1 MPQLYFKIG
10 SDWAE
15 VVRLRQE
22 IARLES
28 QLHQFNGNAPLKVL
42 DKLCDELSAAKTR
55 MQALLDDAAI
65 AGKKL
70 EDAFKASV
78 KIDLSTPEG
87 QLKAFDAQ
95 VQKMCSSLDTYFEN
109 VKGKLRELQSLMG
122 DGQTIA
128 GNIKVNDGNVR
139 RIEEMKRQNAEL
151 QEQIQR
157 QTEEIERQQQQW
169 QQLADAVR
177 NNNVAAIQ
185 QLSQQTDE
193 ATRRLRMDAAKGS
206 INGIT
211 EELNEMAEK
220 MAVAEGK
227 AEALKAI
234 LDDLR
239 NRKQNGDATIADS
252 SIADAEQSYQKANEE
267 LKKMKAEY
275 NSMSAEQKK
284 YVDQLKDASGHHV
297 RMRTQIIDARE
308 KMAQLIAAGQT
319 GTPAFRQ
326 LAEQAAVMRRQITL
340 ANATMQYFSNPTR
353 HLETLKVAM
362 QGAAGAAGLVT
373 GLFGIFNTESE
384 KMAQIQTKVQSA
396 LAIVVGLETTYATVK
411 KTSNVMMAVSEFQ
424 AWAATKAKLAEAAA
438 TNAGTLATIKAT
450 AAQRAFNLVASM
462 NPYVLLATAIGALG
476 VALFSFTKSAKTAT
490 EAEKELTKAQEE
502 QRKVNEKL
510 GSSVGDTIAEYM
522 LMQKQWESLST
533 AHEKNSWID
542 ENKTKFKQM
551 GLTIGDINTAEKVFV
566 DHSKEVIAALK
577 ARAEAE
583 AWGEIYKER
592 IKKKAENDM
601 NGSIANGRYLENFH
615 AGDRVNVGKLRQTYG
630 KTVNTNTVGG
640 SEGYFRVDGTHFGTS
655 YSDNEFVRLT
665 EESARDLNAKA
676 LEMANAITKAEDDAI
691 ELAGQQMDEAQKRA
705 AEAQLDLQRK
715 IGNSGIGSGNDT
727 SGKSPDEIVR
737 MQMQQEQEAIRQ
749 RQQNLLLQEQAVI
762 DQMQDG
768 TEKELAQMRLNHKK
782 RMLELDSEEQDILN
796 KKIESA
802 SRDKKGN
809 PIKGFYTSG
818 KYMNVHLSDDDR
830 LGVNSQ
836 RISENEAYADKMIAI
851 FKKIEGG
858 TEASMK
864 KMELLESAYSEVV
877 NEMANM
883 GDSETASKFIAE
895 AERLY
900 RESMLEINRERLSNL
915 YDYLKEFGT
924 VQQQMYAIEKSYDD
938 KIAKEQ
944 DPIKK
949 QMLERQKQS
958 QMASVNAQNLAMG
971 IDWSTAF
978 EGVGNVLSDIAK
990 ETLQKV
996 EAYMQTTEF
1005 KGLGA
1010 DKKKS
1015 YVELRDQLR
1024 NETGGNSTSAFNFKI
1039 WGTIEQN
1046 VKDYQASIKKLKSAQ
1061 EAHNAAIEDLKQAE
1075 RDMEAAL
1082 KSGSKTQIDA
1092 AKAVLEA
1099 AQDAVNVTAD
1109 DQTDAKDKSEE
1120 AKKKLAENTEKAANG
1135 IQNFAN
1141 YVNEMAD
1148 GSLSGFA
1155 NGISK
1160 LVTSL
1165 SKGSD
1170 GVGKSLGELG
1180 GKIGGI
1186 IGAILQIIDAL
1197 GDDPAQ
1203 FIEDLLDKIAAVTEK
1218 VLEDLPQI
1226 IGSVLEGVG
1235 NIVGGVVQGV
1245 GNLFGAD
1252 LSGIFGG
1259 GTENFDAAVE
1269 KWGWLLDT
1277 WKDNLEYEKTL
1288 MKEAYGTKVTDIQQ
1302 KTEADLRRT
1311 QQAAAEIY
1319 RGWASDGA
1327 GWFSHSNGYNAN
1339 EDANWR
1345 YLWDYDQELA
1355 KRMGARELQLLGN
1368 SYISNGSIEN
1378 LFNLTAKELKELKY
1392 NNSQFWQSL
1401 HGEAQ
1406 KYLDQIIEAEEE
1418 IEQLRKE
1425 AMEQLTATSFDTL
1438 VSDFQSALANMD
1450 SDAEDFADNFE
1461 KYMQNAVLSALVAEK
1476 YKPAIEQ
1483 WYKMFAAMMEDGIL
1497 TEQETEQLHN
1507 GGYFTNPTTGEQ
1519 EYSQGWDDISASG
1532 LRDRDALK
1540 NQFNWGD
1547 DSSKQEA
1554 DKKGFAAMSQDTGEE
1569 LNGRF
1574 TALQIAGE
1582 NISAQMNA
1590 VAPII
1595 VGIGNNTVDI
1605 KDMVDGIGRVADDML
1620 SNIVECYTELNLI
1633 RFNTDDLVK
1642 IGKDNQQTL
1651 KKMASDLK
1659 RI

>member
-87 QLKAFDAQ
+87 QLKAFDTQ
-95 VQKMCSSLDTYFEN
+95 LQKMCSSLDAYFEN

-122 DGQTIA
+122 DGQAIA

-220 MAVAEGK
+220 MAIAEGK

-362 QGAAGAAGLVT
+362 QGVAGAAGLVT

-450 AAQRAFNLVASM
+450 AAQRAFNLVANM

-476 VALFSFTKSAKTAT
+476 VALFSFTKSAETAT
-490 EAEKELTKAQEE
+490 EAEKELAKAQEE
-502 QRKVNEKL
+502 QRKINERL
-510 GSSVGDTIAEYM
+510 GKSVGETIAGYM

-533 AHEKNSWID
+533 AQEKNKWID

-551 GLTIGDINTAEKVFV
+551 GLTIDDINTAEKAFV
-566 DHSKEVIAALK
+566 DHSSDVIAALK

-601 NGSIANGRYLENFH
+601 NGSIANGRYVENFH

-640 SEGYFRVDGTHFGTS
+640 SSGYFRVDGTHFGTS

-705 AEAQLDLQRK
+705 AEAQRNLQSI
-715 IGNSGIGSGNDT
+715 IGNGGIGSGSTN
-727 SGKSPDEIVR
+727 GKSPDEIVR
-737 MQMQQEQEAIRQ
+737 MQIQQEQEASRQ

-858 TEASMK
+858 AEASMK

-895 AERLY
+895 AEKLY

-978 EGVGNVLSDIAK
+978 EGVGNVLGDIAK

-996 EAYMQTTEF
+996 EEYMQTAEF
-1005 KGLGA
+1005 KKLDA
-1010 DKKKS
+1010 KDKKS
-1015 YVELRDQLR
+1015 YTDLRDELRK
-1024 NETGGNSTSAFNFKI
+1024 ETGGNSTSAFNFKI

-1046 VKDYQASIKKLKSAQ
+1046 VKDYQESIKRLKAAQ
-1061 EAHNAAIEDLKQAE
+1061 EAHNAAVMGLRDAE
-1075 RDMEAAL
+1075 REMEAAL
-1082 KSGSKTQIDA
+1082 RSGSKKQIEA
-1092 AKAVLEA
+1092 AKAVLDA
-1099 AQDAVNVTAD
+1099 AQEAVNNTAN
-1109 DQTDAKDKSEE
+1109 DQTDAQDKSEE
-1120 AKKKLAENTEKAANG
+1120 AKRKLAENTEKAANG
-1135 IQNFAN
+1135 IQNFVN
-1141 YVNEMAD
+1141 YVNEMAN
-1148 GSLSGFA
+1148 GSLYGFA
-1155 NGISK
+1155 NGITK

-1165 SKGSD
+1165 AKGSD

-1203 FIEDLLDKIAAVTEK
+1203 FINDLLDKIAK
-1218 VLEDLPQI
+1218 VVEAILSDLPNLI
-1226 IGSVLEGVG
+1226 AKIVEGVG
-1235 NIVGGVVQGV
+1235 NIVGGVVSGV
-1245 GNLFGAD
+1245 GKLFGFD
-1252 LSGIFGG
+1252 MSGIFGG

-1269 KWGWLLDT
+1269 KWGYLLDT
-1277 WKDNLEYEKTL
+1277 WKENLEYEKSL
-1288 MKEAYGTKVTDIQQ
+1288 MKEAYGSKVTDIQN
-1302 KTEADLRRT
+1302 KTEDYLR
-1311 QQAAAEIY
+1311 QSQKAAAETY
-1319 RGWASDGA
+1319 RAWASDGA
-1327 GWFSHSNGYNAN
+1327 GWFSHSHGYEAN
-1339 EDANWR
+1339 RDANWR
-1345 YLWDYDQELA
+1345 YLWNYDQELA
-1355 KRMGARELQLLGN
+1355 KQMGAKQLTLFN
-1368 SYISNGSIEN
+1368 DPNISYIGHGDISN
-1378 LFNLTAKELKELKY
+1378 LFNLSVEQLKELKY

-1401 HGEAQ
+1401 SEEAR
-1406 KYLDQIIEAEEE
+1406 KYLDQIIELEDE
-1418 IEQLRKE
+1418 IKQLEQE
-1425 AMEQLTATSFDTL
+1425 ANEQLTATSFDSI
-1438 VSDFQSALANMD
+1438 VSDFEQALANMD
-1450 SDAEDFADNFE
+1450 STAEDFAANFE
-1461 KYMQNAVLSALVAEK
+1461 KYMQNAVINSLMLAK
-1476 YKPAIEQ
+1476 YKKQLEE
-1483 WYKMFAAMMEDGIL
+1483 WYTSFAAAMDSGDEL
-1497 TEQETEQLHN
+1497 TKLEQQALK
-1507 GGYFTNPTTGEQ
+1507 
-1519 EYSQGWDDISASG
+1519 DDYDRIVNAAIAERNN
-1532 LRDRDALK
+1532 LRDMLGWETDPT
-1540 NQFNWGD
+1540 
-1547 DSSKQEA
+1547 KQEA
-1554 DKKGFAAMSQDTGEE
+1554 DKKGFQAMSQDTGEE

-1582 NISAQMNA
+1582 NISAQMNVA
-1590 VAPII
+1590 VPILT
-1595 VGIGNNTVDI
+1595 GIGVSMSRTAE
-1605 KDMVDGIGRVADDML
+1605 MVDGIGRVADDML
-1620 SNIVECYTELNLI
+1620 TNIVECYTELNLI
-1633 RFNTDDLVK
+1633 RVNTDDLVK

>member
-1 MPQLYFKIG
+1 M
-10 SDWAE
+10 
-15 VVRLRQE
+15 RQE
-22 IARLES
+22 IARLEN
-28 QLHQFNGNAPLKVL
+28 QLNQFNGKAPLKVL
-42 DKLCDELSAAKTR
+42 YKLCDELSAAKTR

-70 EDAFKASV
+70 EDAFKTSV
-78 KIDLSTPEG
+78 KIDLSTPES

-95 VQKMCSSLDTYFEN
+95 VQRMCSSLDAYFET
-109 VKGKLRELQSLMG
+109 VKSKLRELQSLMG
-122 DGQTIA
+122 DSKTIA
-128 GNIKVNDGNVR
+128 ENIKVNDANVR
-139 RIEEMKRQNAEL
+139 RIEEMKRQNVEL

-157 QTEEIERQQQQW
+157 QTEEIERQKQQW

-227 AEALKAI
+227 AETLKAI

-239 NRKQNGDATIADS
+239 NRNQNGDATISDS
-252 SIADAEQSYQKANEE
+252 SIADAEQAYQKANDE

-284 YVDQLKDASGHHV
+284 YVDQLKDACGHHA

-308 KMAQLIAAGQT
+308 KMAQLIASGQT

-353 HLETLKVAM
+353 HLETLKVTM
-362 QGAAGAAGLVT
+362 QGVAGAAGLVT
-373 GLFGIFNTESE
+373 GIFGIFNSESE
-384 KMAQIQTKVQSA
+384 KIVQIQTKVQSA

-655 YSDNEFVRLT
+655 YSNNEFVRLT

-691 ELAGQQMDEAQKRA
+691 KLAGQQMDEAQKRA

-768 TEKELAQMRLNHKK
+768 TEKELAQMRLSHKK
-782 RMLELDSEEQDILN
+782 RMHELDNEEQDVLN
-796 KKIESA
+796 KKIDSA
-802 SRDKKGN
+802 SNDKKGN

-818 KYMNVHLSDDDR
+818 QYRNVQLTDEDM
-830 LGVNSQ
+830 LGVNSK
-836 RISENEAYADKMIAI
+836 RISESESYADGLVAL
-851 FKKIEGG
+851 FKKIGSSSESTADRMNQLG
-858 TEASMK
+858 TAYRNFIDDIGNLKDQGISDDEFQRV
-864 KMELLESAYSEVV
+864 LENVKTQFTKTLDGIHKEEQDA
-877 NEMANM
+877 M
-883 GDSETASKFIAE
+883 
-895 AERLY
+895 R
-900 RESMLEINRERLSNL
+900 
-915 YDYLKEFGT
+915 DYLKEYGTYEERRKAITEEYEEKISNAKTDGERLILQKKQEEELDALEARYGKTKQFMIDLFGD
-924 VQQQMYAIEKSYDD
+924 VSKKSIAEIG
-938 KIAKEQ
+938 KI
-944 DPIKK
+944 IKK
-949 QMLERQKQS
+949 YEELEK
-958 QMASVNAQNLAMG
+958 
-971 IDWSTAF
+971 F
-978 EGVGNVLSDIAK
+978 LS
-990 ETLQKV
+990 
-996 EAYMQTTEF
+996 
-1005 KGLGA
+1005 G
-1010 DKKKS
+1010 DKTVS
-1015 YVELRDQLR
+1015 R
-1024 NETGGNSTSAFNFKI
+1024 
-1039 WGTIEQN
+1039 
-1046 VKDYQASIKKLKSAQ
+1046 KKL
-1061 EAHNAAIEDLKQAE
+1061 I
-1075 RDMEAAL
+1075 
-1082 KSGSKTQIDA
+1082 
-1092 AKAVLEA
+1092 
-1099 AQDAVNVTAD
+1099 
-1109 DQTDAKDKSEE
+1109 
-1120 AKKKLAENTEKAANG
+1120 
-1135 IQNFAN
+1135 
-1141 YVNEMAD
+1141 
-1148 GSLSGFA
+1148 
-1155 NGISK
+1155 
-1160 LVTSL
+1160 
-1165 SKGSD
+1165 
-1170 GVGKSLGELG
+1170 SLGFTDEEIDKALEKLNQ
-1180 GKIGGI
+1180 GKIT
-1186 IGAILQIIDAL
+1186 
-1197 GDDPAQ
+1197 
-1203 FIEDLLDKIAAVTEK
+1203 V
-1218 VLEDLPQI
+1218 
-1226 IGSVLEGVG
+1226 
-1235 NIVGGVVQGV
+1235 
-1245 GNLFGAD
+1245 
-1252 LSGIFGG
+1252 
-1259 GTENFDAAVE
+1259 
-1269 KWGWLLDT
+1269 
-1277 WKDNLEYEKTL
+1277 
-1288 MKEAYGTKVTDIQQ
+1288 KE
-1302 KTEADLRRT
+1302 
-1311 QQAAAEIY
+1311 
-1319 RGWASDGA
+1319 
-1327 GWFSHSNGYNAN
+1327 
-1339 EDANWR
+1339 
-1345 YLWDYDQELA
+1345 
-1355 KRMGARELQLLGN
+1355 
-1368 SYISNGSIEN
+1368 
-1378 LFNLTAKELKELKY
+1378 
-1392 NNSQFWQSL
+1392 
-1401 HGEAQ
+1401 
-1406 KYLDQIIEAEEE
+1406 
-1418 IEQLRKE
+1418 
-1425 AMEQLTATSFDTL
+1425 
-1438 VSDFQSALANMD
+1438 
-1450 SDAEDFADNFE
+1450 
-1461 KYMQNAVLSALVAEK
+1461 
-1476 YKPAIEQ
+1476 
-1483 WYKMFAAMMEDGIL
+1483 
-1497 TEQETEQLHN
+1497 
-1507 GGYFTNPTTGEQ
+1507 FT
-1519 EYSQGWDDISASG
+1519 
-1532 LRDRDALK
+1532 DALK
-1540 NQFNWGD
+1540 NMKGELAERSPWQKFKKEINDAVDMLKKSKGDSDKIGTAIENIGEACTAYLPQVEKFASGLYSIFGID
-1547 DSSKQEA
+1547 DSAAKNAITAINGLSTATTGIGQIISGNYLDGITNTVDGLSQSFNGLADMINDIYSKRDMDDVYNNIELEAIRKSVDKIVEKMDSSTIAEAIDEYENAMERYNEGLLKAQQNVQDAFSESSSSLAGRYNHRSINYYMNDIGSKDDIDQINRLLGTNLTSFGDLWLLSPDQLAEIEEKLPYVFSIIEKGIETMSENASASSDDEWAREALAAYMEFVGKKKEIEDAFNQKMTGTTYDTVKNEFKNILLDMTSDAEKFSEKFEDMLVNAIVNSMMSDKYNEELKEWYQAFSDAFSNNNGIDEDEARQLRDRYNDIVNAAIAERNNLFETLNINTDDTTKQEA
-1554 DKKGFAAMSQDTGEE
+1554 DKKGFQAMSQDTGEE

-1582 NISAQMNA
+1582 NVSEQVGLALPILNDIGVSASRTA
-1590 VAPII
+1590 
-1595 VGIGNNTVDI
+1595 
-1605 KDMVDGIGRVADDML
+1605 DMVDGLGRVADDML
-1620 SNIVECYTELNLI
+1620 THIVESYTELNLI
-1633 RFNTDDLVK
+1633 RVNTDDLVK
-1642 IGKDNQQTL
+1642 IGKENQQTL

>member
-1 MPQLYFKIG
+1 MPQLYFKIS
-10 SDWAE
+10 SDWSE

-22 IARLES
+22 IARLEN
-28 QLHQFNGNAPLKVL
+28 QLNQFNGKAPLKVL

-70 EDAFKASV
+70 EDAFKTSV

-95 VQKMCSSLDTYFEN
+95 VQRMCSSLDAYFET
-109 VKGKLRELQSLMG
+109 VKSKLRELQSLMG
-122 DGQTIA
+122 DSKTIA
-128 GNIKVNDGNVR
+128 ENIKVNDANVR

-157 QTEEIERQQQQW
+157 QTEEIERQKQQW

-227 AEALKAI
+227 AETLKAI
-234 LDDLR
+234 SDDLR
-239 NRKQNGDATIADS
+239 NRNQNGDATISDS
-252 SIADAEQSYQKANEE
+252 SIADAEQAYQKANDE

-284 YVDQLKDASGHHV
+284 YVDQLKDACGHHA

-308 KMAQLIAAGQT
+308 KMAQLIASGQT

-353 HLETLKVAM
+353 HLETLKVTM
-362 QGAAGAAGLVT
+362 QGVAGAAGLVT
-373 GLFGIFNTESE
+373 GIFGIFNSESE
-384 KMAQIQTKVQSA
+384 KIVQIQTKVQSA

-476 VALFSFTKSAKTAT
+476 VVLFSFTKSAKTAT
-490 EAEKELTKAQEE
+490 EEEKELTKAQEE

-655 YSDNEFVRLT
+655 YSNNEFVRLT

-691 ELAGQQMDEAQKRA
+691 KLAGQQMDEAQKRA

-737 MQMQQEQEAIRQ
+737 MQMQQEQEAERIRK
-749 RQQNLLLQEQAVI
+749 QNQLLQQQAVI

-782 RMLELDSEEQDILN
+782 RMAELDNEEQEILN
-796 KKIESA
+796 KKIEAA
-802 SRDKKGN
+802 SNDKKGN
-809 PIKGFYTSG
+809 TINGFYTSG
-818 KYMNVHLSDDDR
+818 RYRNVQLTDDDM
-830 LGVNSQ
+830 LGVNSK
-836 RISENEAYADKMIAI
+836 RVSESEAYFDNLISV
-851 FKKIEGG
+851 FKKIESS
-858 TEASMK
+858 ADAPMK
-864 KMELLESAYSEVV
+864 KMELLESAYGEVV
-877 NEMANM
+877 KAMTDMDDA
-883 GDSETASKFIAE
+883 ETARKFIEDAE
-895 AERLY
+895 KMY
-900 RESMLEINRERLSNL
+900 RESMLEINQQRLESL
-915 YDYLKEFGT
+915 YDYLREFGT
-924 VQQQMYAIEKSYDD
+924 VQQQMFAIEQSYNK
-938 KIAKEQ
+938 KIAEEK
-944 DPIKK
+944 DPSKK
-949 QMLERQKQS
+949 AMLERQKQS
-958 QMASVNAQNLAMG
+958 QLSSVNAQNLAMG

-978 EGVGNVLSDIAK
+978 EGVGNVLSDVAK
-990 ETLQKV
+990 ETLKKV
-996 EAYMQTTEF
+996 EEYMQTAEF
-1005 KGLGA
+1005 KKLDA
-1010 DKKKS
+1010 KDKKS
-1015 YVELRDQLR
+1015 YTDLRSELRK
-1024 NETGGNSTSAFNFKI
+1024 ETGGNSTSAFNFSI
-1039 WGTIEQN
+1039 WGEISKN
-1046 VKDYQASIKKLKSAQ
+1046 VKDYQDSIKKLKAAQ
-1061 EAHNAAIEDLKQAE
+1061 EAHNAAVQDLRDAE
-1075 RDMEAAL
+1075 RDMETAL
-1082 KSGSKTQIDA
+1082 KSGSKKQI
-1092 AKAVLEA
+1092 EA
-1099 AQDAVNVTAD
+1099 AQAVLDAANDAVNVTSD
-1109 DQTDAKDKSEE
+1109 EQTDAEDKSEA
-1120 AKKKLAENTEKAANG
+1120 AKKKLADNTEKAANG
-1135 IQNFAN
+1135 IQNFTN
-1141 YVNEMAD
+1141 YVNEMAS
-1148 GSLSGFA
+1148 GSLYGFA

-1165 SKGSD
+1165 AKGSD
-1170 GVGKSLGELG
+1170 GVGKSLNELG

-1203 FIEDLLDKIAAVTEK
+1203 FINDLLNKIAK
-1218 VLEDLPQI
+1218 VVETILADLPNLI
-1226 IGSVLEGVG
+1226 ANIVEGVG
-1235 NIVGGVVQGV
+1235 NIVGGVVSGV
-1245 GNLFGAD
+1245 GKLFGFD
-1252 LSGIFGG
+1252 MSGIFGG

-1269 KWGWLLDT
+1269 KWGYLLDT
-1277 WKDNLEYEKTL
+1277 WKENLEYEKSL
-1288 MKEAYGTKVTDIQQ
+1288 MKEAYGSKVTEIQN
-1302 KTEADLRRT
+1302 KTVDYLRQS
-1311 QQAAAEIY
+1311 QQAAAQMY

-1327 GWFSHSNGYNAN
+1327 GWFSHSNGYEAN
-1339 EDANWR
+1339 RDANWS
-1345 YLWDYDQELA
+1345 YLWQYDKELA
-1355 KRMGARELQLLGN
+1355 KRVGASEKSFFGIDELKYIDNGD
-1368 SYISNGSIEN
+1368 ISN
-1378 LFNLTAKELKELKY
+1378 LFDLPVEQLKELKY

-1401 HGEAQ
+1401 SEEAR
-1406 KYLDQIIEAEEE
+1406 KYLEQIIELEDE
-1418 IEQLRKE
+1418 IKQLEQE
-1425 AMEQLTATSFDTL
+1425 AREQLTATSFDAI
-1438 VSDFQSALANMD
+1438 VSDFEQALAKMD
-1450 SDAEDFADNFE
+1450 STAEDFAGNFE
-1461 KYMQNAVLSALVAEK
+1461 KYMQNAVINSLMLAK
-1476 YKPAIEQ
+1476 YKKQLEE
-1483 WYKMFAAMMEDGIL
+1483 WYSSFAAAMDSGDEL
-1497 TEQETEQLHN
+1497 TKEEQKALK
-1507 GGYFTNPTTGEQ
+1507 
-1519 EYSQGWDDISASG
+1519 DDYDRIVKAAIAERDN
-1532 LRDRDALK
+1532 LRDTFGWETDAA
-1540 NQFNWGD
+1540 
-1547 DSSKQEA
+1547 KQEA

-1582 NISAQMNA
+1582 NVSEQVGLALPILNDIGVSASRTA
-1590 VAPII
+1590 
-1595 VGIGNNTVDI
+1595 
-1605 KDMVDGIGRVADDML
+1605 DMVEGIGRVADDML
-1620 SNIVECYTELNLI
+1620 TNIVESYTELNLI
-1633 RFNTDDLVK
+1633 RVNTDDLVK
-1642 IGKDNQQTL
+1642 IGKENQQTL

>member
-1 MPQLYFKIG
+1 MPQLYFKIS
-10 SDWAE
+10 SDWSE

-22 IARLES
+22 IARLEN
-28 QLHQFNGNAPLKVL
+28 QLNQFNGKAPLKVL

-70 EDAFKASV
+70 EDAFKTSV

-95 VQKMCSSLDTYFEN
+95 VQRMCSSLDAYFET
-109 VKGKLRELQSLMG
+109 VKSKLRELQSLMG
-122 DGQTIA
+122 DSKTIA
-128 GNIKVNDGNVR
+128 ENIKVNDANVR
-139 RIEEMKRQNAEL
+139 RIEEMKRQNVEL

-157 QTEEIERQQQQW
+157 QTEEIERQKQQW

-227 AEALKAI
+227 AETLKAI

-239 NRKQNGDATIADS
+239 NRNQNGDATISGS
-252 SIADAEQSYQKANEE
+252 SIVDAEQAYQKANDE

-284 YVDQLKDASGHHV
+284 YVDQLKDACGHHA

-308 KMAQLIAAGQT
+308 KMAQLIASGQT

-353 HLETLKVAM
+353 HLETLKVTM
-362 QGAAGAAGLVT
+362 QGVAGAAGLVT
-373 GLFGIFNTESE
+373 GIFGIFNSESE
-384 KMAQIQTKVQSA
+384 KIVQIQTKVQSA

-476 VALFSFTKSAKTAT
+476 VALFSFTKTAKTAT
-490 EAEKELTKAQEE
+490 EAVKELTKAQEE

-533 AHEKNSWID
+533 AQEKNSWID

-655 YSDNEFVRLT
+655 YSNNEFVRLT

-691 ELAGQQMDEAQKRA
+691 KLAGQQMDKAQKRA

-737 MQMQQEQEAIRQ
+737 MQMQQEQEAERIRK
-749 RQQNLLLQEQAVI
+749 QNQLLQQQAVI

-768 TEKELAQMRLNHKK
+768 AEKELAQMRLNHKK
-782 RMLELDSEEQDILN
+782 RMAELDNEEQEILN
-796 KKIESA
+796 KKIEAA
-802 SRDKKGN
+802 SNDTIN
-809 PIKGFYTSG
+809 GFYTSG
-818 KYMNVHLSDDDR
+818 RYRNVQLTDDDM
-830 LGVNSQ
+830 LGVNSK
-836 RISENEAYADKMIAI
+836 RVSESEAYFDNLISV
-851 FKKIEGG
+851 FKKIESS
-858 TEASMK
+858 ADAPMK
-864 KMELLESAYSEVV
+864 KMELLESAYGEVV
-877 NEMANM
+877 KAMTDMDDA
-883 GDSETASKFIAE
+883 ETARKFIEDAE
-895 AERLY
+895 KKY
-900 RESMLEINRERLSNL
+900 RESMLEINQQRLESL
-915 YDYLKEFGT
+915 YDYLREFGT
-924 VQQQMYAIEKSYDD
+924 VQQQMFAIEQSYNK
-938 KIAKEQ
+938 KIAEEK
-944 DPIKK
+944 DPSKK
-949 QMLERQKQS
+949 AMLERQKQS
-958 QMASVNAQNLAMG
+958 QLSSVNAQNLAMG

-978 EGVGNVLSDIAK
+978 EGVGNVLSDVAK
-990 ETLQKV
+990 ETLKKV
-996 EAYMQTTEF
+996 EEYMQTAEF
-1005 KGLGA
+1005 KKLDA
-1010 DKKKS
+1010 KDKKS
-1015 YVELRDQLR
+1015 YTDLRSELRK
-1024 NETGGNSTSAFNFKI
+1024 ETGGNSTSAFNFSI
-1039 WGTIEQN
+1039 WGDISKN
-1046 VKDYQASIKKLKSAQ
+1046 VKDYQDSIKKLKAAQ
-1061 EAHNAAIEDLKQAE
+1061 EAHNAAVQDLRDAE
-1075 RDMEAAL
+1075 RDMETAL
-1082 KSGSKTQIDA
+1082 KSGSKKQI
-1092 AKAVLEA
+1092 EA
-1099 AQDAVNVTAD
+1099 AQAVLDAANDAVNVTAD
-1109 DQTDAKDKSEE
+1109 DQTDAQEKSEE

-1135 IQNFAN
+1135 IQNFVN
-1141 YVNEMAD
+1141 YVNEMAN
-1148 GSLSGFA
+1148 GSLYGFA

-1165 SKGSD
+1165 AKGSD
-1170 GVGKSLGELG
+1170 GVGKSLNELG
-1180 GKIGGI
+1180 GKVGGI

-1197 GDDPAQ
+1197 GDDPTK
-1203 FIEDLLDKIAAVTEK
+1203 FIEDLLDKIATVIEK

-1277 WKDNLEYEKTL
+1277 WKDNLEYEKSL

-1319 RGWASDGA
+1319 RGWAGDGA
-1327 GWFSHSNGYNAN
+1327 GLFSHSNGYNVN

-1345 YLWDYDQELA
+1345 YLWDYDKELA
-1355 KRMGARELQLLGN
+1355 KRMGVREYSFFGN
-1368 SYISNGSIEN
+1368 TYLDNGSIEN

-1401 HGEAQ
+1401 HDEAQ

-1483 WYKMFAAMMEDGIL
+1483 WYKMFAAMMEDGML

-1574 TALQIAGE
+1574 TAVQIAGE
-1582 NISAQMNA
+1582 NVSAQMNVA
-1590 VAPII
+1590 VPILT
-1595 VGIGNNTVDI
+1595 GIGVSASRTA
-1605 KDMVDGIGRVADDML
+1605 DMVEGIGRVADDML
-1620 SNIVECYTELNLI
+1620 TNIVESYTELNLI
-1633 RFNTDDLVK
+1633 RVNTDDLVK
-1642 IGKDNQQTL
+1642 IGKENQQTL

>member
-1 MPQLYFKIG
+1 M
-10 SDWAE
+10 
-15 VVRLRQE
+15 
-22 IARLES
+22 
-28 QLHQFNGNAPLKVL
+28 
-42 DKLCDELSAAKTR
+42 
-55 MQALLDDAAI
+55 
-65 AGKKL
+65 
-70 EDAFKASV
+70 
-78 KIDLSTPEG
+78 
-87 QLKAFDAQ
+87 
-95 VQKMCSSLDTYFEN
+95 
-109 VKGKLRELQSLMG
+109 
-122 DGQTIA
+122 
-128 GNIKVNDGNVR
+128 
-139 RIEEMKRQNAEL
+139 
-151 QEQIQR
+151 
-157 QTEEIERQQQQW
+157 
-169 QQLADAVR
+169 
-177 NNNVAAIQ
+177 
-185 QLSQQTDE
+185 
-193 ATRRLRMDAAKGS
+193 
-206 INGIT
+206 
-211 EELNEMAEK
+211 
-220 MAVAEGK
+220 
-227 AEALKAI
+227 
-234 LDDLR
+234 
-239 NRKQNGDATIADS
+239 
-252 SIADAEQSYQKANEE
+252 
-267 LKKMKAEY
+267 
-275 NSMSAEQKK
+275 
-284 YVDQLKDASGHHV
+284 
-297 RMRTQIIDARE
+297 
-308 KMAQLIAAGQT
+308 
-319 GTPAFRQ
+319 
-326 LAEQAAVMRRQITL
+326 
-340 ANATMQYFSNPTR
+340 
-353 HLETLKVAM
+353 
-362 QGAAGAAGLVT
+362 
-373 GLFGIFNTESE
+373 
-384 KMAQIQTKVQSA
+384 
-396 LAIVVGLETTYATVK
+396 
-411 KTSNVMMAVSEFQ
+411 
-424 AWAATKAKLAEAAA
+424 
-438 TNAGTLATIKAT
+438 
-450 AAQRAFNLVASM
+450 
-462 NPYVLLATAIGALG
+462 
-476 VALFSFTKSAKTAT
+476 
-490 EAEKELTKAQEE
+490 
-502 QRKVNEKL
+502 
-510 GSSVGDTIAEYM
+510 
-522 LMQKQWESLST
+522 
-533 AHEKNSWID
+533 
-542 ENKTKFKQM
+542 
-551 GLTIGDINTAEKVFV
+551 
-566 DHSKEVIAALK
+566 
-577 ARAEAE
+577 
-583 AWGEIYKER
+583 
-592 IKKKAENDM
+592 
-601 NGSIANGRYLENFH
+601 
-615 AGDRVNVGKLRQTYG
+615 RQTYG
-630 KTVNTNTVGG
+630 KTINTNTVGG
-640 SEGYFRVDGTHFGTS
+640 SSGYFRVDGTHFGTS

-705 AEAQLDLQRK
+705 AEAQRNLQSI
-715 IGNSGIGSGNDT
+715 IGNGGIGSGSTN
-727 SGKSPDEIVR
+727 GKSPDEIVR
-737 MQMQQEQEAIRQ
+737 MQIQQEQEASRQ

-958 QMASVNAQNLAMG
+958 QMASVNAQNLAIG

-1039 WGTIEQN
+1039 WGVIEQN
-1046 VKDYQASIKKLKSAQ
+1046 VKDYQESVKRLKAAQ
-1061 EAHNAAIEDLKQAE
+1061 EAHNAAVQDLRNAE
-1075 RDMEAAL
+1075 NEMEAAL
-1082 KSGSKTQIDA
+1082 RSGSKKQI
-1092 AKAVLEA
+1092 EA
-1099 AQDAVNVTAD
+1099 AQAVLDAAQEAVNATAN
-1109 DQTDAKDKSEE
+1109 DQTNAQEESEE
-1120 AKKKLAENTEKAANG
+1120 AKRKLAENTEKAANG

-1148 GSLSGFA
+1148 GSLYGFA

-1165 SKGSD
+1165 AKGSD
-1170 GVGKSLGELG
+1170 GVGESLNELG

-1203 FIEDLLDKIAAVTEK
+1203 FIEDLLDKIATAIEK
-1218 VLEDLPQI
+1218 ILEDLPQI
-1226 IGSVLEGVG
+1226 IVSVLEGVG
-1235 NIVGGVVQGV
+1235 NIIGSVVQGI
-1245 GNLFGAD
+1245 GNMFGAD
-1252 LSGIFGG
+1252 LTGIFGG

-1277 WKDNLEYEKTL
+1277 WKENLEYEKSL
-1288 MKEAYGTKVTDIQQ
+1288 MKEAYGSKVTDIQT
-1302 KTEADLRRT
+1302 KTEADLRKS
-1311 QQAAAEIY
+1311 QEAAAQMY
-1319 RGWASDGA
+1319 RAWASDGA
-1327 GWFSHSNGYNAN
+1327 GWFSHSHGYEAN
-1339 EDANWR
+1339 RDANWS
-1345 YLWDYDQELA
+1345 YLWDYNQELA
-1355 KRMGARELQLLGN
+1355 KQMGASQQYIFGDKRLPYITNGD
-1368 SYISNGSIEN
+1368 ISN
-1378 LFNLTAKELKELKY
+1378 LFDLPVEQLKELKY
-1392 NNSQFWQSL
+1392 NNSQFWQTLS
-1401 HGEAQ
+1401 EDAR
-1406 KYLDQIIEAEEE
+1406 KYLDQIIELEDEIKQLE
-1418 IEQLRKE
+1418 IEAR
-1425 AMEQLTATSFDTL
+1425 EQLTATSFDSI
-1438 VSDFQSALANMD
+1438 VSDFQNALLDMD
-1450 SDAEDFADNFE
+1450 SSAEDLAENFQ
-1461 KYMQNAVLSALVAEK
+1461 KYMQNAVINSLMLAK
-1476 YKPAIEQ
+1476 YKKELEN
-1483 WYKMFAAMMEDGIL
+1483 WYKSFADAMDSGDEL
-1497 TEQETEQLHN
+1497 TKEEQNALK
-1507 GGYFTNPTTGEQ
+1507 
-1519 EYSQGWDDISASG
+1519 DDYDRIVNAAIAERNN
-1532 LRDRDALK
+1532 LRDTLGWETDPT
-1540 NQFNWGD
+1540 
-1547 DSSKQEA
+1547 KQEA

-1605 KDMVDGIGRVADDML
+1605 KDIVDGIGRVADDML
-1620 SNIVECYTELNLI
+1620 TNIVECYTELNLI
-1633 RFNTDDLVK
+1633 RYNTDDLVK

>member
-1 MPQLYFKIG
+1 MPQLYFKIS
-10 SDWAE
+10 SDWSE

-22 IARLES
+22 IARLEN
-28 QLHQFNGNAPLKVL
+28 QLNQFNGKAPLKVL

-70 EDAFKASV
+70 EDAFKTSV

-95 VQKMCSSLDTYFEN
+95 VQRMCSSLDTYFET
-109 VKGKLRELQSLMG
+109 VKSKLRELQSLMG
-122 DGQTIA
+122 DSKTIA
-128 GNIKVNDGNVR
+128 ENIKVNDANVR
-139 RIEEMKRQNAEL
+139 RIEEMKRQNVEL

-157 QTEEIERQQQQW
+157 QTEEIEHQKQQW

-227 AEALKAI
+227 AETLKAI

-239 NRKQNGDATIADS
+239 NRNQNGDATISDS
-252 SIADAEQSYQKANEE
+252 SIADAEQAYQKANDE

-284 YVDQLKDASGHHV
+284 YVDQLKDACGHHA

-308 KMAQLIAAGQT
+308 KMAQLIASGQT

-353 HLETLKVAM
+353 HLETLKVTM
-362 QGAAGAAGLVT
+362 QGVAGAAGLVT
-373 GLFGIFNTESE
+373 GIFGIFNSESE
-384 KMAQIQTKVQSA
+384 KIVQIQTKVQSA

-655 YSDNEFVRLT
+655 YSNNEFVRLT

-691 ELAGQQMDEAQKRA
+691 KLAGQQMDEAQKRA

-768 TEKELAQMRLNHKK
+768 TEKELAQMRLSHKK
-782 RMLELDSEEQDILN
+782 RMHELDNEEQDVLN
-796 KKIESA
+796 KKIDSA
-802 SRDKKGN
+802 SKDKKGN
-809 PIKGFYTSG
+809 PIKGFYSSG

-830 LGVNSQ
+830 LGVDSR
-836 RISENEAYADKMIAI
+836 RISENEAYFDNLTAI

-858 TEASMK
+858 ADASMK
-864 KMELLESAYSEVV
+864 KMELLESAYGEVV
-877 NEMANM
+877 KAMTDMDDA
-883 GDSETASKFIAE
+883 ETARKFIEDAE
-895 AERLY
+895 KMY
-900 RESMLEINRERLSNL
+900 RESMLGINQQRLESL
-915 YDYLKEFGT
+915 YDYLREFGT
-924 VQQQMYAIEKSYDD
+924 VQQQMFAIEQSYNK
-938 KIAKEQ
+938 KIAEEK
-944 DPIKK
+944 DPSKK
-949 QMLERQKQS
+949 AMLERQKQS
-958 QMASVNAQNLAMG
+958 QLSSVNAQNLAMG

-978 EGVGNVLSDIAK
+978 EGVGNVLSDVAK
-990 ETLQKV
+990 ETLKKV
-996 EAYMQTTEF
+996 EEYMQTAEF
-1005 KGLGA
+1005 KKLDA
-1010 DKKKS
+1010 KDKKS
-1015 YVELRDQLR
+1015 YTDLRSELRK
-1024 NETGGNSTSAFNFKI
+1024 ETGGNSTSAFNFSI
-1039 WGTIEQN
+1039 WGEISKN
-1046 VKDYQASIKKLKSAQ
+1046 VKDYQDSIKKLKAAQ
-1061 EAHNAAIEDLKQAE
+1061 EAHNAAVQDLRDAE
-1075 RDMEAAL
+1075 RDMETAL
-1082 KSGSKTQIDA
+1082 KSGSKKQI
-1092 AKAVLEA
+1092 EA
-1099 AQDAVNVTAD
+1099 AQAVLDAANDAVNVTAD
-1109 DQTDAKDKSEE
+1109 EQTDAEDKSED

-1135 IQNFAN
+1135 IQNFAD
-1141 YVNEMAD
+1141 YMNEMAN
-1148 GSLSGFA
+1148 GSLYGFA

-1165 SKGSD
+1165 AKGSD
-1170 GVGKSLGELG
+1170 GVGKSLNEIG
-1180 GKIGGI
+1180 GKVGGI

-1203 FIEDLLDKIAAVTEK
+1203 FINDLLDKIAKVIEK
-1218 VLEDLPQI
+1218 ILADLPNLI
-1226 IGSVLEGVG
+1226 VGIVEGVG
-1235 NIVGGVVQGV
+1235 NIVGGVVSGV
-1245 GNLFGAD
+1245 GKLFGFD
-1252 LSGIFGG
+1252 MSGIFGG

-1269 KWGWLLDT
+1269 KWGYLLDT
-1277 WKDNLEYEKTL
+1277 WKENLEYEKSL
-1288 MKEAYGTKVTDIQQ
+1288 MKEAYGSKVTEIQN
-1302 KTEADLRRT
+1302 KTVDYLRQS
-1311 QQAAAEIY
+1311 QQAAAATY
-1319 RGWASDGA
+1319 RAWASDGA
-1327 GWFSHSNGYNAN
+1327 GWFSHSNGYEAN
-1339 EDANWR
+1339 RDAKWS
-1345 YLWDYDQELA
+1345 YLWQYDQELA
-1355 KRMGARELQLLGN
+1355 KQMGASEQEFLN
-1368 SYISNGSIEN
+1368 IYKYIANGDIGR
-1378 LFNLTAKELKELKY
+1378 LFDLSVEQLKELKY

-1401 HGEAQ
+1401 SEEAR
-1406 KYLDQIIEAEEE
+1406 KYLEQIIELEDE
-1418 IEQLRKE
+1418 IEQLELE
-1425 AMEQLTATSFDTL
+1425 AREQLTATSFDAI
-1438 VSDFQSALANMD
+1438 VSDFEQALAKMD
-1450 SDAEDFADNFE
+1450 STAEDFAGNFE
-1461 KYMQNAVLSALVAEK
+1461 KYMQNAVINSLMLAK
-1476 YKPAIEQ
+1476 YKKQLEE
-1483 WYKMFAAMMEDGIL
+1483 WYASFAAAMDSGDEL
-1497 TEQETEQLHN
+1497 TKEEQQALK
-1507 GGYFTNPTTGEQ
+1507 
-1519 EYSQGWDDISASG
+1519 DDYDRIVQAAIAERDN
-1532 LRDRDALK
+1532 LRDTFGWETDAA
-1540 NQFNWGD
+1540 
-1547 DSSKQEA
+1547 KQEA

-1582 NISAQMNA
+1582 NVSEQVGLALPILNDIGVSASRTA
-1590 VAPII
+1590 
-1595 VGIGNNTVDI
+1595 
-1605 KDMVDGIGRVADDML
+1605 DMVDGLGRVADDML
-1620 SNIVECYTELNLI
+1620 THIVESYTELNLI
-1633 RFNTDDLVK
+1633 RVNTDDLVK
-1642 IGKDNQQTL
+1642 IGKENQQTL